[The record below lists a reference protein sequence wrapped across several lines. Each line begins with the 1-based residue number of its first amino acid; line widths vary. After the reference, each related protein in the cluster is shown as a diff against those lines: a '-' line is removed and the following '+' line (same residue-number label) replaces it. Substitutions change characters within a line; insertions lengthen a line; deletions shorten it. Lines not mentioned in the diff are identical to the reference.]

1 MQLTTSRYFTPK
13 GRSIH
18 GVGIEPDVEVVLDED
33 VEFISEQADLQRDNQ
48 LRRAVEELEKL
59 IEEREAA

>member
-1 MQLTTSRYFTPK
+1 M
-13 GRSIH
+13 
-18 GVGIEPDVEVVLDED
+18 EVVLAED